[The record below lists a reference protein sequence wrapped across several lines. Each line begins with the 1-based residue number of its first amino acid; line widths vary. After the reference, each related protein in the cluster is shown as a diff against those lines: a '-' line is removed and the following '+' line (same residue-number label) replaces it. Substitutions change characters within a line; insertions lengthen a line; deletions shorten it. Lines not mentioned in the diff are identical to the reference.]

1 MSSLNDRQ
9 FVARPYSL
17 PKQGAQ
23 YQLKK
28 AGMLLVERDVPVLAE
43 YEKETIPDYL
53 AAIDHSLVIES
64 REDYK
69 AALKREQSK
78 LNELARKLKGEGRSL
93 IVALQGRDG
102 AGKGGTSKRIEEALG
117 NDFKLFD
124 SVPIGPPTEEE
135 RAHSWLWRFYR
146 HDRMPGIGQ
155 VRVFDR
161 CWAER
166 VLVEKVMKFAHE
178 KDIQKSYRQLR
189 VFEWQLV
196 EQGTIVIK
204 IWLDVTKD
212 QQKRRF
218 ARRRAHKPWKVS
230 PFDLISRKHWDDYT
244 PAANELF
251 HRTGTE
257 FAPWHLISSEDKR
270 YARLAALKLINKILK
285 KELSKKRK

>member
-1 MSSLNDRQ
+1 MSEWS
-9 FVARPYSL
+9 
-17 PKQGAQ
+17 
-23 YQLKK
+23 
-28 AGMLLVERDVPVLAE
+28 AE
-43 YEKETIPDYL
+43 EIPDYL
-53 AAIDHSLVIES
+53 AAVDHSLAIED
-64 REDYK
+64 REAYK
-69 AALKREQSK
+69 AALEREQSQ
-78 LNELARKLKGEGRSL
+78 LNDLARKLKGAGLSL

-135 RAHSWLWRFYR
+135 RAHPWLWRYYR

-166 VLVEKVMKFAHE
+166 VLVEKVMKFTDE
-178 KDIQKSYRQLR
+178 KDIRKSFRQLR

-204 IWLDVTKD
+204 IWLDVTKE
-212 QQKRRF
+212 QQARRF
-218 ARRRAHKPWKVS
+218 ARRRNHKPWKVS
-230 PFDLISRKHWDDYT
+230 PFDLVSRKHWEDYT

-251 HRTGTE
+251 HRTGTSY
-257 FAPWHLISSEDKR
+257 APWHLISSEDKR
-270 YARLAALKLINKILK
+270 YARLAALKLINKVLRA
-285 KELSKKRK
+285 ELRKKRK